1 MLYLLSNHCVK
12 LILFFGVI
20 MKSSF
25 LLSIAVL
32 TLSSLISTVAVAV
45 AAPGFSNGIE
55 VYESQDGGVY
65 STSWRAY
72 PMTIEGYTGPNYEK
86 PDSLLIALTADGKT
100 SDFRGVLRITCSSPI
115 SSNIVSDGGY
125 KSLKDAMA
133 DGTIPRPAVNGL
145 FAKFCK

>member
-1 MLYLLSNHCVK
+1 
-12 LILFFGVI
+12 

-25 LLSIAVL
+25 LLSTIAF
-32 TLSSLISTVAVAV
+32 TLSSLVSTVSVADV
-45 AAPGFSNGIE
+45 DFSNGIE

-72 PMTIEGYTGPNYEK
+72 PMTIESYTDSNHKK
-86 PDSLLIALTADGKT
+86 PDRFLVALTADGKT
-100 SDFRGVLRITCSSPI
+100 SSFRGVLSISCSNPI
-115 SSNIVSDGGY
+115 SSNIEGSGSY

-133 DGTIPRPAVNGL
+133 DGTIPRPVVSGL